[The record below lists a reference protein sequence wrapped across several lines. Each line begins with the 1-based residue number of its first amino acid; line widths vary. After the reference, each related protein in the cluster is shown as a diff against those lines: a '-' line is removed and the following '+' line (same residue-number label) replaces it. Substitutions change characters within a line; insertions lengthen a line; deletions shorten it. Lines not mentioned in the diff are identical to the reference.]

1 MKQIW
6 DKLDRKQKNDL
17 IILLV
22 LVIGCLLYF
31 GFHSRG
37 TDLRETRNVV
47 IRVGDEEVYNG
58 PLSVSD
64 KELRIS
70 GIHGGSNV
78 FVMEKDEQGNAGLRC
93 IEADCPDLIC
103 VHTGLVTLP
112 DEPIVCLP
120 HRVTARI
127 TE

>member
-6 DKLDRKQKNDL
+6 NKLDRKQKNDL
-17 IILLV
+17 IIFLV
-22 LVIGCLLYF
+22 LMIGCLLYF
-31 GFHSRG
+31 G
-37 TDLRETRNVV
+37 LRNLRASSAETRNVV
-47 IRVGDEEVYNG
+47 IRVGDEEVYSG
-58 PLSVSD
+58 PVGISD
-64 KELRIS
+64 GELRIN
-70 GIHGGSNV
+70 GIHGGINV
-78 FVMEKDEQGNAGLRC
+78 FVMEKDERGNVGLRC

-127 TE
+127 ID